1 MLGMTSVMNSDEHSL
16 IGGEI
21 GAYLRRISKR
31 AGRDIA
37 VIRYEALEVFCI
49 VEFLTP
55 NRDVFI
61 DILNLGN
68 SLANF
73 NRSKSQ
79 ELERRLFDPI
89 TCYGTSEALAAA
101 DSDYHHTRQDGNAEE
116 QERLERI
123 SKGE

>member
-1 MLGMTSVMNSDEHSL
+1 MLGMTSVMDSDEHSL

-31 AGRDIA
+31 ACKALA

-89 TCYGTSEALAAA
+89 TCDGTSEALAAA

-116 QERLERI
+116 QERLERV
-123 SKGE
+123 SMGE

>member
-1 MLGMTSVMNSDEHSL
+1 MLGMTSVWDSDEHTHV
-16 IGGEI
+16 GGEL
-21 GAYLRRISKR
+21 GSYLRRISKR

-37 VIRYEALEVFCI
+37 VIRYEELGVFCI
-49 VEFLTP
+49 VEFISP

-73 NRSKSQ
+73 NREKSR
-79 ELERRLFDPI
+79 ELDRRLFAPV
-89 TCYGTSEALAAA
+89 TCDGTSEALEAA

-116 QERLERI
+116 QERLERV
-123 SKGE
+123 SRGE